1 MTTARTM
8 TSSLPAPAMTRPLHD
23 LDAWATYL
31 RNADI
36 PVLADTAQ
44 ALEVLRANEDK
55 TDANILGEM
64 ISSDPLMTLKVLAYA
79 SAHRSSRSVTDIK
92 TVTAAIVMMGI
103 TPFFKAFGQ
112 QSTIEDR
119 LAAEPDALFGLYE
132 ALRRAHRGASIAL
145 GFAVHRM
152 DPDAPVIHA
161 TALLHNFSEL
171 LMWCHAPALALQI
184 QTAQTADPTL
194 RSGAAQL
201 AMLNIELADL
211 QQVLMKAWRLPDL
224 MIRIA
229 DQRHAEQTNVRC
241 VTLATQL
248 ARHTANGWDNPAIPD
263 DIAQIATLL
272 NLSPAAAMHLVQD
285 I

>member
-1 MTTARTM
+1 
-8 TSSLPAPAMTRPLHD
+8 MTRPLHD

-44 ALEVLRANEDK
+44 ALEALRANEDK
-55 TDANILGEM
+55 TDANIIGEM

-79 SAHRSSRSVTDIK
+79 STHRSSRSVTDIK

-103 TPFFKAFGQ
+103 TPFFTAFGQ
-112 QSTIEDR
+112 QSTIEER
-119 LAAEPDALFGLYE
+119 LAAEPDALVGLYE
-132 ALRRAHRGASIAL
+132 ALRRAHRGASFAL
-145 GFAVHRM
+145 GFAIHRM

-171 LMWCHAPALALQI
+171 LIWCHAPALALQI
-184 QTAQTADPTL
+184 QADQSADPTL

-201 AMLNIELADL
+201 SVLNIELADL

-272 NLSPAAAMHLVQD
+272 NLSPAAALHFVQD

>member
-8 TSSLPAPAMTRPLHD
+8 ISSLPAHAMTRPLHD
-23 LDAWATYL
+23 LDAWSTYL

-44 ALEVLRANEDK
+44 ALEALRANEDK
-55 TDANILGEM
+55 TDANIIGEM

-79 SAHRSSRSVTDIK
+79 SAHRSSRSVTDIE

-103 TPFFKAFGQ
+103 TPFFAAFGQ

-119 LAAEPDALFGLYE
+119 LAAEPEALVGLYE
-132 ALRRAHRGASIAL
+132 ALRRAHRGASFAL

-184 QTAQTADPTL
+184 QAAQSAEPTL
-194 RSGAAQL
+194 RSNAAQL
-201 AMLNIELADL
+201 SVLNIELADL

-272 NLSPAAAMHLVQD
+272 NLSPAAALHLVQD

>member
-1 MTTARTM
+1 MTIARTM
-8 TSSLPAPAMTRPLHD
+8 TSSLPAHAMTRPLHD
-23 LDAWATYL
+23 LDAWTTYL

-44 ALEVLRANEDK
+44 ALEALRANEDK
-55 TDANILGEM
+55 TDANIIGEM

-103 TPFFKAFGQ
+103 TPFFAAFGQ
-112 QSTIEDR
+112 QPTIEDR
-119 LAAEPDALFGLYE
+119 LAAEPEALVGLYE
-132 ALRRAHRGASIAL
+132 ALRRAHRGADFAL
-145 GFAVHRM
+145 GFAIHRM

-184 QTAQTADPTL
+184 RTAQSADPTL
-194 RSGAAQL
+194 RSDAAQL
-201 AMLNIELADL
+201 SVLNIELADL

-229 DQRHAEQTNVRC
+229 DQRHAQQANVRC

-248 ARHTANGWDNPAIPD
+248 ARHTANGWDSPAIPD
-263 DIAQIATLL
+263 DIAQIASLL
-272 NLSPAAAMHLVQD
+272 NLSAAAALHLVQD

>member
-1 MTTARTM
+1 MTH
-8 TSSLPAPAMTRPLHD
+8 PLHD

-36 PVLADTAQ
+36 PILADTAE
-44 ALEVLRANEDK
+44 ALEALRANEDK

-79 SAHRSSRSVTDIK
+79 STHRSSRSVTDIE

-119 LAAEPDALFGLYE
+119 LAAEPEALAGLYE
-132 ALRRAHRGASIAL
+132 ALHRAHRGADFAL

-171 LMWCHAPALALQI
+171 LMWCHAPALTLQI
-184 QTAQTADPTL
+184 QAAQSADPTL

-201 AMLNIELADL
+201 SVLNIELADL

-229 DQRHAEQTNVRC
+229 DQRHAEQTNVKC
-241 VTLATQL
+241 VTLATHL

-272 NLSPAAAMHLVQD
+272 NLSPATALHLVQD

>member
-1 MTTARTM
+1 MA
-8 TSSLPAPAMTRPLHD
+8 SSLSAHAVTRPLHD
-23 LDAWATYL
+23 LDAWTTYL

-44 ALEVLRANEDK
+44 ALEAMRANEDK
-55 TDANILGEM
+55 TDGNIIGEM

-79 SAHRSSRSVTDIK
+79 STHRSRRCVTDIE

-103 TPFFKAFGQ
+103 TPFFAAFGP

-119 LAAEPDALFGLYE
+119 LAAEPEALVGLHD
-132 ALRRAHRGASIAL
+132 ALRRAHRGANFAL

-171 LMWCHAPALALQI
+171 LIWCHAPALALQI
-184 QTAQTADPTL
+184 QTAQSTDPTL

-201 AMLNIELADL
+201 SVLNIELADL
-211 QQVLMKAWRLPDL
+211 QQALMKAWCLPDL
-224 MIRIA
+224 MIHIA
-229 DQRHAEQTNVRC
+229 DQRHAGQANVKC

-248 ARHTANGWDNPAIPD
+248 ARHTANGWDNPAIPG

-272 NLSPAAAMHLVQD
+272 NLSATAALHLVQD

>member
-1 MTTARTM
+1 MTTVPTLAP
-8 TSSLPAPAMTRPLHD
+8 SLPTQAITRPLHD
-23 LDAWATYL
+23 QDAWTTYL

-44 ALEVLRANEDK
+44 ALEALRANEDK
-55 TDANILGEM
+55 TDANIIGEM

-103 TPFFKAFGQ
+103 TPFFAAFGQ
-112 QSTIEDR
+112 QATVEDR
-119 LAAEPDALFGLYE
+119 LAAEPEALVGLYE
-132 ALRRAHRGASIAL
+132 ALRRAHRGADFAL
-145 GFAVHRM
+145 GFAIHRM

-184 QTAQTADPTL
+184 RTAQSADPTL
-194 RSGAAQL
+194 RSDAAQL
-201 AMLNIELADL
+201 SVLNIELADL

-229 DQRHAEQTNVRC
+229 DQRHAQQANVRC

-248 ARHTANGWDNPAIPD
+248 ARHTANGWDSPAIPD
-263 DIAQIATLL
+263 DIAQIASLL
-272 NLSPAAAMHLVQD
+272 NLSAAAALHLVQD